1 MEIIIRKF
9 SPIFIPRYEEI
20 SNQLPPFQLGCSR
33 DPFSYYTYRKEFPT
47 LSIRVYNFSFRTS
60 FACFTLFFPSNPFPR
75 PPSIRFTVKIH
86 PPPLLPPGIHP
97 GLLARQVENP
107 NEILKVWD
115 LIFKSV
121 YLTFVCSCNAT
132 KKGYIAN
139 ESENTNE
146 INRNERVI
154 LFPLWLNWCY
164 TDGES
169 FFFFLMIHR
178 SLYIW
183 EFLIQIVN
191 FMKFNQSYRTRYY
204 PFTAMRQ
211 NRNNFRNNIKYVFN
225 SYKKIYLENHER
237 IDNSFY

>member
-75 PPSIRFTVKIH
+75 PPSVRFTVKIH

-132 KKGYIAN
+132 RKGYIVN

-154 LFPLWLNWCY
+154 LFPLWLNWYY

-169 FFFFLMIHR
+169 FFFF
-178 SLYIW
+178 
-183 EFLIQIVN
+183 
-191 FMKFNQSYRTRYY
+191 
-204 PFTAMRQ
+204 
-211 NRNNFRNNIKYVFN
+211 
-225 SYKKIYLENHER
+225 
-237 IDNSFY
+237 

>member
-1 MEIIIRKF
+1 MGKFILFPRGREKVIMEIIIRKF

-75 PPSIRFTVKIH
+75 PPSVRFTVKIH

-132 KKGYIAN
+132 RKGYIAN

-154 LFPLWLNWCY
+154 LFPLWLNWYY

-169 FFFFLMIHR
+169 FF
-178 SLYIW
+178 S
-183 EFLIQIVN
+183 
-191 FMKFNQSYRTRYY
+191 FNDSSFIIYLR
-204 PFTAMRQ
+204 
-211 NRNNFRNNIKYVFN
+211 VFN
-225 SYKKIYLENHER
+225 TNCE
-237 IDNSFY
+237 FYEIQSIISDEILSIHCNETKS